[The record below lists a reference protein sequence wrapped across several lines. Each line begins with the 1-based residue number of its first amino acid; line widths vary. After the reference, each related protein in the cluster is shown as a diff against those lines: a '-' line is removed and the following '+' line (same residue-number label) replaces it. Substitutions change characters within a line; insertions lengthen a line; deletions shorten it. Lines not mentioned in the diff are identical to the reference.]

1 MQTKKNMTK
10 NIIPLLFIFT
20 MIFTACSP
28 YSNLTPMDS
37 MREDLQYPFDVK
49 YADISGNQSVAYV
62 DEGRGSETIIFIHGL
77 GTYLRA
83 WEKNIAELKSDY
95 RCIAIDLPGYGKSTK
110 LPHDGSM
117 TFYAD
122 VVMEVMN
129 HLNIESAILAGHS
142 MGGQISM
149 VAALRYPQRVEKLIL
164 AAPAGFERFTE
175 GQKEWFREVMS
186 LSGVKKTTAE
196 AIMTNAAYNFY
207 NMPDD
212 AEFIITDRLA
222 MRSANDFDHYCY
234 TVAQSVDG
242 MVNEP
247 VIDKL
252 DMIKQPTLIVFGEND
267 NLIPNR
273 YLNPGWTKDI
283 AMVGHNRIPD
293 SKLIM
298 LPKCGHFLPFEKANE
313 FNSAIRQFLSN

>member
-1 MQTKKNMTK
+1 MQTMKNMTK
-10 NIIPLLFIFT
+10 IIIPLLFIFT

-49 YADISGNQSVAYV
+49 YADISDNQSIAYV
-62 DEGRGSETIIFIHGL
+62 DEGQGPETIIFIHGL

-83 WEKNIAELKSDY
+83 WEKNIAALKSDY
-95 RCIAIDLPGYGKSTK
+95 RCVAIDLPGYGKSTK

-129 HLNIESAILAGHS
+129 HLNIESAIFAGHS

-222 MRSANDFDHYCY
+222 MRSAKDFDHYCH

-283 AMVGHNRIPD
+283 AMIGDNKIPD